1 MKRIYKY
8 FAVAVAVTTLASCDD
23 FIEDN
28 RYPLDEQTNNPTYW
42 SNAANV
48 TNQCNTFYNNYY
60 GYGRG
65 DSGGLFYYKTLSD
78 DQAGNSFSNW
88 TYRNPQDEMS
98 DWNNPY
104 TEIRRAN
111 YIINNVRSSSLSAAE
126 KKNFEGIARLNRAWQ
141 FFDLVRK
148 FGDVQWI
155 NVVVDPAD
163 TEMTYGSRDDRDVV
177 MDSVLADLNYACA
190 AIATQ
195 SSKNAWSRDMA
206 NAMKADICL
215 WEGTFCKY
223 RTAAENG
230 KAADGARAEKFLKEC
245 VAACENVMGG
255 SYSVGKTIDDYQAT
269 YNSESLSGNNN
280 IIFFKEYQNNLMY
293 HSLIAY
299 TCSSTQI
306 SGMSKDAFDAYLFKD
321 GKPLALTTED
331 KSDVGEVD
339 AKGDYSIAKPLAVR
353 DARLSKTID
362 PIVFYEGMSWAR
374 NGAMEMTSST
384 GYGCCKYDN
393 VELPLDNRMNTVK
406 NYTCAPIFW
415 LEVIYCN
422 YAEAKAELGTITQD
436 DLKNTIN
443 KLLARAGLPDLN
455 VNVGFSD
462 PANNM
467 GVSDLIWEIRRC
479 RRCELMFDN
488 WFRYWDLVRWHQL
501 DKLDSRKYPNIL
513 LGANMT
519 AAPVSIANVNGY
531 VDGSHDGVRVY
542 NAKYYLYPIP
552 TNELTLNSN
561 LTQNPLWK

>member
-8 FAVAVAVTTLASCDD
+8 LAVALAVTPLVSCDD
-23 FIEDN
+23 FIDDN
-28 RYPLDEQTNNPTYW
+28 RFPLDEQTNNPTYW
-42 SNAANV
+42 NNASNV
-48 TNQCNTFYNNYY
+48 TNQCNTFYNQFY

-78 DQAGNSFSNW
+78 DQAGHSFQTWANTNVPTSSSNW
-88 TYRNPQDEMS
+88 SNPF
-98 DWNNPY
+98 

-111 YIINNVRSSSLSAAE
+111 YIINNVRTSTLTDNE
-126 KKNFEGIARLNRAWQ
+126 KANFEGIARLNREWQ
-141 FFDLVRK
+141 YFQLVRMY
-148 FGDVQWI
+148 GDIQWI

-163 TEMTYGSRDDRDVV
+163 EAVTYGARDDRDVV

-190 AIATQ
+190 AIATKA
-195 SSKNAWSRDMA
+195 SKTAWSKDMA

-230 KAADGARAEKFLKEC
+230 KAADSERASKFLKEC
-245 VAACENVMGG
+245 VTACENVMNAG
-255 SYSVGKTIDDYQAT
+255 YEVGTAIEDYQAT
-269 YNSESLSGNNN
+269 YNSVSLSGNNN
-280 IIFFKEYQNNLMY
+280 VIFFKEYKNTLMY

-306 SGMSKDAFDAYLFKD
+306 SGMTKDAFDSYLFKD
-321 GKPLALTTED
+321 GKPLALTSEN

-339 AKGDYSIAKPLAVR
+339 ANGDYSIAKLLEVR

-362 PIVFYEGMSWAR
+362 PIVFYDGMSWAR

-393 VELPLDNRMNTVK
+393 VDLPLDNRVNTVK

-415 LEVIYCN
+415 LEVVYCN
-422 YAEAKAELGTITQD
+422 YAEAKAELGTITD
-436 DLKNTIN
+436 ADLNKSIN
-443 KLLARAGLPDLN
+443 KLYARAGLPALTA
-455 VNVGFSD
+455 NVGFSD
-462 PANNM
+462 PANNW
-467 GVSDLIWEIRRC
+467 GVSDIIWEVRRC

-488 WFRYWDLVRWHQL
+488 WFRYWDLVRWHKL
-501 DKLDSRKYPNIL
+501 DKLDSTKNPNIL

-519 AAPVSIANVNGY
+519 AAPVEIGNVNGY
-531 VDGSHDGVRVY
+531 VDGSHGGTRVFE
-542 NAKYYLYPIP
+542 ARQYLYPVPKGEI
-552 TNELTLNSN
+552 NLNKN

>member
-163 TEMTYGSRDDRDVV
+163 AKMTYGSRDDRDVV

-190 AIATQ
+190 AIATK

-223 RTAAENG
+223 RTEAENG
-230 KAADGARAEKFLKEC
+230 KAADAARAEKFLKEC
-245 VAACENVMGG
+245 VTACENVMNGG
-255 SYSVGKTIDDYQAT
+255 YEVGPTIDDYQAT
-269 YNSESLSGNNN
+269 YNSVSLSGNSN
-280 IIFFKEYQNNLMY
+280 IIFFKEYKLDLMY

-339 AKGDYSIAKPLAVR
+339 ADGYYSIAKPLAVR

-374 NGAMEMTSST
+374 SGAMEMTSST

-393 VELPLDNRMNTVK
+393 VTLDVAYRRDTNK

-501 DKLDSRKYPNIL
+501 DKLDSQKYPNIL

-531 VDGSHDGVRVY
+531 VDGSHGGVRVY